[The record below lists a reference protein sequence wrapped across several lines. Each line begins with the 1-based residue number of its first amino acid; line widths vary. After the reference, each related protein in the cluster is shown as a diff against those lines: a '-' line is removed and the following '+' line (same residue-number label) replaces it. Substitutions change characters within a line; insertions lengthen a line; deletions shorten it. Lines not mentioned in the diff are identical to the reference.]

1 MVSTVR
7 KSNLS
12 PLTFTHFLGP
22 KVPLVEP
29 RPPILAS
36 TFQLS
41 DADTFGDLPV
51 SSPPSE
57 TPSPAPD
64 QPTEAFELQQR
75 SIEQLLADLEKE
87 ASERRSQVSE
97 PPSLLATQPE
107 AETANSWASRELEHI
122 LSGEIPVP
130 VNVAGDSGSASAKLS
145 TSQEGAFPTQFPEYI
160 VEEDKFGTEV
170 LLPDDD
176 LGDTRSI
183 PPLDLAEVIE
193 MVQPYEVE
201 EPRTD
206 GRLTEVG
213 MTHCVQNES

>member
-12 PLTFTHFLGP
+12 PLMSTHFLGP
-22 KVPLVEP
+22 KAPLVEP

-75 SIEQLLADLEKE
+75 SIEQLLADLERE
-87 ASERRSQVSE
+87 ASERRSQ
-97 PPSLLATQPE
+97 PPGLLATQPE

-145 TSQEGAFPTQFPEYI
+145 TPQEGAFPTQFPEYI

-213 MTHCVQNES
+213 MTHCVQTES